1 MNLEEK
7 ICAEIAKQVN
17 SEEVEDYIKKA
28 VRKMF
33 ENRVDSL
40 IAYSSP
46 IQGEVIERLKTAVAE
61 VIEQPE
67 SKGQL

>member
-7 ICAEIAKQVN
+7 ICVEVAKQVN
-17 SEEVEDYIKKA
+17 SEEIDDYIKKA
-28 VRKMF
+28 VRKML

-46 IQGEVIERLKTAVAE
+46 IQGEVIERLKAAVAE

-67 SKGQL
+67 SKGRL

>member
-1 MNLEEK
+1 MDLEEK
-7 ICAEIAKQVN
+7 ICVEIAKQVN
-17 SEEVEDYIKKA
+17 SEEIDDYIKKA
-28 VRKMF
+28 VRKML

-46 IQGEVIERLKTAVAE
+46 IQGEVIERLKAAVAE

-67 SKGQL
+67 SKGRL